1 LTIARQASK
10 LNLLLLLPT
19 LGSAKENVARM
30 DDLSSAESIETLRS
44 QHQSLESR
52 LAALNSQLSLT
63 TAEQTERVFL
73 KKKKLAIKD
82 RIQLLLQRS
91 AET

>member
-1 LTIARQASK
+1 L
-10 LNLLLLLPT
+10 
-19 LGSAKENVARM
+19 
-30 DDLSSAESIETLRS
+30 ET
-44 QHQSLESR
+44 R

-63 TAEQTERVFL
+63 AAEQTERVFL

-91 AET
+91 AQSAQT